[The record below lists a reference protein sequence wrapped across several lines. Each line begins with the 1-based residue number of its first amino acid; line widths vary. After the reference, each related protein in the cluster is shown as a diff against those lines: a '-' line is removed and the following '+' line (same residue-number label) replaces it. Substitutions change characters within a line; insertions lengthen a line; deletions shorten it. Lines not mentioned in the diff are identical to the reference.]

1 MNCVWILTFNSF
13 IKSNSMTQLNFNEEN
28 YLIPLLPFY
37 VYVLMHPFT
46 KEVIYVGKGK
56 GTRMQQHSR
65 EVKLKMAIGENPT
78 TIKHQKIKEI
88 MDLSGE
94 LLELVVARF
103 ETECEAFAVESTLI
117 KWVYGFDAL
126 TNAIHGHGSEFIR
139 EKNNFE
145 QSESLDIPAPVR
157 VNDGSYRDA
166 NITALQTSGA
176 YALLIEINNQLKQ
189 SGFDVR
195 DFSSPEDRAFLPG
208 ESNGI
213 LALMVRIKDLDFI
226 VSFSKSCMPSLTIA
240 NTLWSRS
247 EQALIQL
254 NSIYERLGG
263 NFLVG
268 PPKNI
273 IYKDQGRY
281 RDFIIKPKFSK
292 TELESLYSL
301 MRKLKG

>member
-1 MNCVWILTFNSF
+1 
-13 IKSNSMTQLNFNEEN
+13 MTQLNFNEEN
-28 YLIPLLPFY
+28 DLVPLLPFY
-37 VYVLMHPFT
+37 VYVLMHPIT
-46 KEVIYVGKGK
+46 KEVIYIGKGK

-78 TIKHQKIKEI
+78 TTKHQKIKEI

-94 LLELVVARF
+94 LLELVIARF

-145 QSESLDIPAPVR
+145 QSESL
-157 VNDGSYRDA
+157 
-166 NITALQTSGA
+166 QTSGA
-176 YALLIEINNQLKQ
+176 YDLLIEINNQLKQ

-195 DFSSPEDRAFLPG
+195 DFSAAEDRAFLPG

-226 VSFSKSCMPSLTIA
+226 VSFSKSCTPSLTIA
-240 NTLWSRS
+240 NTLWSRR
-247 EQALIQL
+247 EQALIQM

-263 NFLVG
+263 DFLVG

-273 IYKDQGRY
+273 IYKNQGRY
-281 RDFIIKPKFSK
+281 RDFIIKPKFSR
-292 TELESLYSL
+292 TELQSLYSL
-301 MRKLKG
+301 MRNLKG